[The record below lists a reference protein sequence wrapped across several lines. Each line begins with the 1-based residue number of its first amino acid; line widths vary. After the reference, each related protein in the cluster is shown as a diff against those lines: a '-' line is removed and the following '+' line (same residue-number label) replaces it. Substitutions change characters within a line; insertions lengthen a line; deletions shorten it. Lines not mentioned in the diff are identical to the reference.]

1 MGEGHPQGHHE
12 EEEGEGEEELV
23 SQEGEGEGEEELVSQ
38 EGEEELVPQ
47 EVGAMEG
54 GLEIQG
60 GGEGEVVEVVLPG
73 HLRAEEVEEEGGWS
87 RCQVGVGEGEG
98 EEVEQVQL
106 QERVAEPFPKLQP
119 LTSAAPLGGGREH
132 YKEM

>member
-23 SQEGEGEGEEELVSQ
+23 SQEGEG

-73 HLRAEEVEEEGGWS
+73 HLRAEEVEEEEGGWS
-87 RCQVGVGEGEG
+87 QCQVGVGEGEG

>member
-12 EEEGEGEEELV
+12 EEEEGKGEEELV
-23 SQEGEGEGEEELVSQ
+23 SQEGEGEGEEEP
-38 EGEEELVPQ
+38 VPQ

-54 GLEIQG
+54 GVEIQG
-60 GGEGEVVEVVLPG
+60 GGEGEVVLPG
-73 HLRAEEVEEEGGWS
+73 HLRVEEVEEEKEGWS

-106 QERVAEPFPKLQP
+106 QERVAELFPKLQP